1 MHVDSIR
8 PARPSSAPATDTPQ
22 PWRTARLMLAT
33 AALGLLPIGQVAA
46 QTSAPANSPE
56 AQEAAPPAKQGKP
69 VRICEYEDITG
80 SRMKKRICLTP
91 EQWEARQKA
100 AKDFTR
106 ELDAK
111 PVAKDGDEG

>member
-1 MHVDSIR
+1 
-8 PARPSSAPATDTPQ
+8 
-22 PWRTARLMLAT
+22 MLAT

-46 QTSAPANSPE
+46 QTNAPAHSPE
-56 AQEAAPPAKQGKP
+56 TQEAAPPAKQGKP

-100 AKDFTR
+100 AKDFAR